1 VSTIRPTPKPDG
13 LPTDKPSSWY
23 PPTWVSEATETKPPV
38 IDIKNP
44 TTTGVFISD
53 VGYPVGYPFYYGPYV
68 SPNIDPSNPTTPSS
82 DPRPSKDIYNQP
94 HFPCTY
100 FPLPTTDTSTLTR
113 ENENVV
119 LEDSWDKPFD
129 QVIKEVTTKLN
140 DDQYDSTYV
149 TTY

>member
-1 VSTIRPTPKPDG
+1 MSYDIYTSTNINLFKYF
-13 LPTDKPSSWY
+13 Y
-23 PPTWVSEATETKPPV
+23 PIIDTKY
-38 IDIKNP
+38 D
-44 TTTGVFISD
+44 
-53 VGYPVGYPFYYGPYV
+53 YG
-68 SPNIDPSNPTTPSS
+68 S
-82 DPRPSKDIYNQP
+82 RPSKDIYNQP

-140 DDQYDSTYV
+140 DDQYDLPFSFILLFFLRILLCFFLRI
-149 TTY
+149 